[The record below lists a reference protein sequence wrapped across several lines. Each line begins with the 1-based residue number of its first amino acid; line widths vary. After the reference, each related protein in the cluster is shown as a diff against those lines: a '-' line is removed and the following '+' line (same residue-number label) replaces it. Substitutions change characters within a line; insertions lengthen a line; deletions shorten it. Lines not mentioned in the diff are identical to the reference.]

1 MKKSSAMN
9 QIRKMT
15 SLVAVYVIIKLQQR
29 IILKLIFNINMK
41 VSSMFAISVISN
53 TLIRRVLEDIF
64 RLNMKVQ
71 SILVIS
77 VTIKLH
83 IMVK

>member
-1 MKKSSAMN
+1 MN

-41 VSSMFAISVISN
+41 VSSMFVISVVNN
-53 TLIRRVLEDIF
+53 TQTSGVVNYTY

>member
-1 MKKSSAMN
+1 MN

-41 VSSMFAISVISN
+41 VSIQAYLLSMLVIIVINN
-53 TLIRRVLEDIF
+53 TQTSGAVNYTY
-64 RLNMKVQ
+64 RLNMKVS
-71 SILVIS
+71 SILAIS
-77 VTIKLH
+77 VITNL
-83 IMVK
+83 

>member
-1 MKKSSAMN
+1 MP
-9 QIRKMT
+9 
-15 SLVAVYVIIKLQQR
+15 
-29 IILKLIFNINMK
+29 
-41 VSSMFAISVISN
+41 AISVISN

>member
-1 MKKSSAMN
+1 MN

-41 VSSMFAISVISN
+41 VCP
-53 TLIRRVLEDIF
+53 TIF
-64 RLNMKVQ
+64 PKATFENSY
-71 SILVIS
+71 SIY
-77 VTIKLH
+77 T
-83 IMVK
+83 

>member
-1 MKKSSAMN
+1 MN

-41 VSSMFAISVISN
+41 VSSMFVMSVSN
-53 TLIRRVLEDIF
+53 HFSKSNI
-64 RLNMKVQ
+64 
-71 SILVIS
+71 
-77 VTIKLH
+77 
-83 IMVK
+83 

>member
-1 MKKSSAMN
+1 MN

-41 VSSMFAISVISN
+41 VSIQAYLLSTLVIIVINN
-53 TLIRRVLEDIF
+53 TQTSGAVNYTY
-64 RLNMKVQ
+64 RLNMKVS
-71 SILVIS
+71 SILAIS
-77 VTIKLH
+77 VITNL
-83 IMVK
+83 

>member
-1 MKKSSAMN
+1 M
-9 QIRKMT
+9 
-15 SLVAVYVIIKLQQR
+15 LV
-29 IILKLIFNINMK
+29 
-41 VSSMFAISVISN
+41 ISVINN
-53 TLIRRVLEDIF
+53 TLIIRVLEDIF

>member
-1 MKKSSAMN
+1 MN

-41 VSSMFAISVISN
+41 VSSVFAISVISN
-53 TLIRRVLEDIF
+53 TLIRRVLED
-64 RLNMKVQ
+64 MKVQ